1 MMCMVAGNAAFY
13 SHALMQQQVLFY
25 VLLWSVAPSSVCGG
39 AVWAAGYN
47 SNGQLGDG
55 TSGTDRL
62 SPVEISSLG
71 E

>member
-1 MMCMVAGNAAFY
+1 
-13 SHALMQQQVLFY
+13 MQQQVLFY
-25 VLLWSVAPSSVCGG
+25 VLLWSVAPSSVRGG